1 MSDQALVCVFAVF
14 HQYELASGAKLN
26 LTKSHGL
33 LVGSWASHTNLPVA
47 LDWSPEAITVMGPCL
62 SETVTEDTWK
72 APVAQFDSVL
82 STWESRQLSFHGRA
96 LIVNTLGLSPFW
108 YLCSFLVMPD
118 TVV

>member
-1 MSDQALVCVFAVF
+1 M
-14 HQYELASGAKLN
+14 
-26 LTKSHGL
+26 KSHGL

-47 LDWSPEAITVMGPCL
+47 LDWSPEAITVMGPRL